1 MDEIEGEG
9 VAIALLIGVEDGNC
23 VGKVYRWTQGEL
35 TVMWDIRGPQAVVR
49 TEPRLSPAELQKIGF
64 DDLQRIAMPGENQI
78 PP

>member
-9 VAIALLIGVEDGNC
+9 VAIALLIGVEDDNC

-35 TVMWDIRGPQAVVR
+35 SVFWGDEGPQAVLR
-49 TEPRLSPAELQKIGF
+49 TEPALSPAELQEIGF
-64 DDLQRIAMPGENQI
+64 DALQRIAGPGKEQT

>member
-35 TVMWDIRGPQAVVR
+35 SVFWGDKGPQAVLR
-49 TEPRLSPAELQKIGF
+49 TEPALSPAELRDIGF
-64 DDLQRIAMPGENQI
+64 DDLQGIAERGQDQT